1 MEEPELVRRCQQGD
15 RKAQEAL
22 VDRYG
27 NQLFRVCFRYLKSRE
42 DAEDVMIT
50 GLNKALAALP
60 QFQYTGPNS
69 LPAWIRRIVINESLM
84 WLRRRNSFQ
93 AQEVADDYAHE
104 PDLSLLTQLE
114 ADDIYSCITELP
126 TGYRTV
132 FNLSVIEG
140 YSHEEIA
147 NVLGITTG
155 TSRSQLYKAKEQLK
169 KILTREGY
177 QYGT

>member
-1 MEEPELVRRCQQGD
+1 LEEPELVRRCQQGD

-27 NQLFRVCFRYLKSRE
+27 NQLFRVCFRYVKSRE
-42 DAEDVMIT
+42 DAEDILII
-50 GLNKALAALP
+50 GLNKALVALSE
-60 QFQYTGPNS
+60 FKYTGANS

-84 WLRRRNSFQ
+84 WLRRRTSFQ
-93 AQEVADDYAHE
+93 IQENSDVSHEE
-104 PDLSLLTQLE
+104 PDLSQLTLME
-114 ADDIYSCITELP
+114 ADDIYQFITALP

-147 NVLGITTG
+147 AALGITTG
-155 TSRSQLYKAKEQLK
+155 TSRSQLHKAKEHLK
-169 KILTREGY
+169 EILSREGY